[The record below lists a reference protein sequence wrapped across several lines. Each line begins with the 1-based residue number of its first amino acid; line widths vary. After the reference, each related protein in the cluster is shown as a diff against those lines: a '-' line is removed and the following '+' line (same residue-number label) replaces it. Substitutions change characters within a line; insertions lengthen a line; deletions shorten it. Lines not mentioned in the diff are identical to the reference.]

1 MTIRINTKSKEIFAG
16 DSFAKQNRTISIIL
30 MLTVSLILKN
40 SWKMIKTYFSNK
52 RLNSNKIFLSEKE
65 RLIKDTVGLAT
76 AMNDYFVNIKQTIGL
91 K

>member
-16 DSFAKQNRTISIIL
+16 DSFVKQNRTISIIL